1 MEQINDRKLLY
12 MLKEGTEDQK
22 NKACKILL
30 DRYEKQIHKNW
41 WILTKQMKNSYN
53 VLSIKE
59 EYYSEALEYFYKAVL
74 AVDMSKIENDS
85 WKFVGYFNF
94 YLRNLRTKL
103 IKEIIKD
110 SAVKS
115 LYQKNESLTSSSLN
129 INRDVEMIA
138 YQNNHDN
145 NNLKFD
151 PLEEAEKS
159 ETQLNCNKII
169 KNLYDSWD
177 STKQQIFIGLR
188 DGLTRIQIAE
198 KLERKPGY
206 ISNIAKKMQH
216 QVAEELKSKSN

>member
-1 MEQINDRKLLY
+1 